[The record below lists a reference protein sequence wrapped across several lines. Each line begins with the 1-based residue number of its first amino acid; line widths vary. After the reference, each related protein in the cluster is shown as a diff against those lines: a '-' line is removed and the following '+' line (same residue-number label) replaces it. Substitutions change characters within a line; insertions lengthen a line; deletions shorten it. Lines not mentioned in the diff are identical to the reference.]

1 MITFSPDHNTILL
14 FVFSLTSKTGIH
26 HLDPA
31 DGARIALH
39 VPAPHGHRVPLLE
52 REHFVAARLGS
63 CAPRVRGQGAGFL
76 TVFHVGHSGGA
87 EPATETLGR
96 GRRAAM
102 AAPWGCPTGH
112 SAASQQVFN
121 QLSVFPLSVCAQ
133 SYLTLCHPM
142 DCSPLGSSVHGISQA
157 RKLEWVG
164 SCLEKV
170 KAQILKMASMLS
182 CGWLKEK
189 VLT

>member
-1 MITFSPDHNTILL
+1 MPLMSPKRPQIHLLFEELVPWRVLAAVGHLITRSTRAPNNWLHEGHLRLLSLPDSLDHPVLLAERAAIVLFHPQGHAAVVEGMIAFSPDHNTILL

-52 REHFVAARLGS
+52 REHFVTARLGS
-63 CAPRVRGQGAGFL
+63 CAPRVRGQGTGFL

-96 GRRAAM
+96 GDRK
-102 AAPWGCPTGH
+102 
-112 SAASQQVFN
+112 
-121 QLSVFPLSVCAQ
+121 SVV
-133 SYLTLCHPM
+133 
-142 DCSPLGSSVHGISQA
+142 
-157 RKLEWVG
+157 
-164 SCLEKV
+164 
-170 KAQILKMASMLS
+170 
-182 CGWLKEK
+182 
-189 VLT
+189 